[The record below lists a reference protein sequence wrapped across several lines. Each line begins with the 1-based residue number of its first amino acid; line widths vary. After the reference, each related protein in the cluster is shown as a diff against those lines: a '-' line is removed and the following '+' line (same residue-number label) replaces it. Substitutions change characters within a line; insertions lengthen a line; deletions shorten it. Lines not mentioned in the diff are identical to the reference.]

1 MTRMF
6 NEVVSGPVQTALGDA
21 GSAHRPGLALRG
33 HGRSAPCAPSL
44 RPEGGRPSRLL
55 AARGAEDMG
64 VLFQELVQ
72 RLTHVDSL
80 GHTSDLRESP
90 ELLDNIRIVVGRDL
104 LLLPLVFAH
113 HKKIPINCL
122 LLLAVAGSISYMK
135 STKDATMSKPRIAI
149 LTLVALA
156 TLALA
161 ACSRPGSAYV
171 GAWVGPHGNVALIS
185 RHGHTYAIQE
195 QGHTEVDYYHLDA
208 QGDLTDGLAVVSIN
222 RAGDLTVRSP
232 FGDDTMH
239 RGHRLSPAALRALE
253 ARQKARQAKAAPMPP
268 L

>member
-1 MTRMF
+1 
-6 NEVVSGPVQTALGDA
+6 
-21 GSAHRPGLALRG
+21 
-33 HGRSAPCAPSL
+33 
-44 RPEGGRPSRLL
+44 
-55 AARGAEDMG
+55 
-64 VLFQELVQ
+64 
-72 RLTHVDSL
+72 
-80 GHTSDLRESP
+80 
-90 ELLDNIRIVVGRDL
+90 
-104 LLLPLVFAH
+104 
-113 HKKIPINCL
+113 
-122 LLLAVAGSISYMK
+122 MK
-135 STKDATMSKPRIAI
+135 SPKDATMNKSRII
-149 LTLVALA
+149 TLIALA
-156 TLALA
+156 ALAAVSLA

-171 GAWVGPHGNVALIS
+171 GTWVGPHGNVALIS

>member
-1 MTRMF
+1 
-6 NEVVSGPVQTALGDA
+6 
-21 GSAHRPGLALRG
+21 
-33 HGRSAPCAPSL
+33 
-44 RPEGGRPSRLL
+44 
-55 AARGAEDMG
+55 
-64 VLFQELVQ
+64 
-72 RLTHVDSL
+72 
-80 GHTSDLRESP
+80 
-90 ELLDNIRIVVGRDL
+90 
-104 LLLPLVFAH
+104 
-113 HKKIPINCL
+113 
-122 LLLAVAGSISYMK
+122 
-135 STKDATMSKPRIAI
+135 MSKPRIAI

-208 QGDLTDGLAVVSIN
+208 QGDLTDGLAVASIDHV
-222 RAGDLTVRSP
+222 GELILHSP
-232 FGDDTMH
+232 FGSETMH

-253 ARQKARQAKAAPMPP
+253 ARQKARRAKAAPMPP